1 MPRIRTELTRFR
13 QHLAHYATGA
23 ALIVGATLLAPAAAQ
38 AQAQPEIH
46 TGFTAKQAV
55 RAKSFMIAAANPHAA
70 KVGRDILHQGG
81 SAVDAAIA
89 ASLVLTLVEP
99 QSSGIG
105 GGSYLVHWSQGTQR
119 IDTYDGRSAA
129 PAAVEPDHFLEGDGR
144 PVSRRAASFG
154 GRTVGVPGQIRT
166 FAMAHKAHGKL
177 PWKTLFAPVIALAE
191 RGFAVSPRLHRQTKD
206 KQDRLADP
214 ATRAYFL
221 DSDGEAWPVGHV
233 LVNKVLAQT
242 LRTIAENGADA
253 FYTGAIAKDISDA
266 VSNAPE
272 HPSPMTLDDLA
283 DYHAH
288 ERPAVCSPYRGHRIC
303 GMGPSSTGGI
313 TVAMTLAMLER
324 FDMAALGPDSA
335 EAVHLFVEASKLAYA
350 DRTRYI
356 GDPAFVNVP
365 QRGMLDSA
373 YLTYRSEKID
383 PKRAMGR
390 PLPGDPAYD
399 KAMGGLPRHA
409 AIDVPESPSTTHLS
423 VVDADG
429 NAVSLTTTIGRGF
442 GSGIMVRG
450 FLLNND
456 LLAFAFRAKKD
467 GEPVANRPEGGK
479 RPRSSMAPSLVFDP
493 DDQLR
498 IVVGSPGGTR
508 IISYVAKTLVA
519 MLDWKM
525 DVQSAISLPNFGART
540 RTAELEEDTA
550 AVRFRKPL
558 EELGHRVKVRHLTS
572 GLHGIEI
579 TKHELIGGADP
590 RREGIVLGD

>member
-1 MPRIRTELTRFR
+1 MLCIDSRRLGFKENRPRRATAIA
-13 QHLAHYATGA
+13 LAFGMM
-23 ALIVGATLLAPAAAQ
+23 LLAPAAAQ

-46 TGFTAKQAV
+46 TGFTEKQAV

-70 KVGRDILHQGG
+70 RAGRDILRQGG
-81 SAVDAAIA
+81 SAIDAAIA
-89 ASLVLTLVEP
+89 AALVLTLVEP

-105 GGSYLVHWSQGTQR
+105 GGSYLLHWSHGKQR
-119 IDTYDGRSAA
+119 IDSYDGRSAA
-129 PAAVEPDHFLEGDGR
+129 PAAIKPDHFLEGDGR
-144 PVSRRAASFG
+144 PVSRRAAHFG
-154 GRTVGVPGQIRT
+154 GRTVGVPGQLRT

-177 PWKTLFAPVIALAE
+177 PWKALFAPVIALAE
-191 RGFAVSPRLHRQTKD
+191 QGFAVSPRLHKQTKD
-206 KQDRLADP
+206 KQDRLRDP

-221 DSDGEAWPVGHV
+221 DGDGEAWPVGHI
-233 LVNKVLAQT
+233 LVNKALAQT
-242 LRTIAENGADA
+242 LRTIAESGADA
-253 FYTGAIAKDISDA
+253 FYTGAIAKDIADA
-266 VSNAPE
+266 VTNAPE
-272 HPSPMTLDDLA
+272 HPSPMTRDDLA
-283 DYHAH
+283 DYHVP

-335 EAVHLFVEASKLAYA
+335 EAVHLFVEASRLAYA

-365 QRGMLDSA
+365 QRGLLDPA
-373 YLTYRSEKID
+373 YLSYRSEKID
-383 PKRAMGR
+383 PKKAMYR
-390 PLPGDPAYD
+390 TLPGDPAYD
-399 KAMGGLPRHA
+399 KAMGSAPRHA

-429 NAVSLTTTIGRGF
+429 NAVALTTTIGRGF

-456 LLAFAFRAKKD
+456 LLAFAFRPEKNGA
-467 GEPVANRPEGGK
+467 PVANRPEGGK
-479 RPRSSMAPSLVFDP
+479 RPRSSMAPTLVFAP
-493 DDQLR
+493 DGRLR
-498 IVVGSPGGTR
+498 IVVGSPGGVR

-525 DVQSAISLPNFGART
+525 DVQAAISLPNFGART
-540 RTAELEEDTA
+540 RTAELERDTNA
-550 AVRFRKPL
+550 ARFRDPL
-558 EELGHRVKVRHLTS
+558 ETMGHKVKVRHLTS

-579 TKHELIGGADP
+579 TQDGLIGGADP
-590 RREGIVLGD
+590 RREGVVLGD